1 MSFSRAAPNSS
12 LSRREAL
19 RLLAVVGTG
28 GTFGGPLLVGSPASA
43 SGDTNEPAS
52 GVLSGRTAV
61 DDPDGRASQ
70 DDAMRRREI
79 PSSGEMLP
87 VVGLGTWQQFD
98 VGPSED
104 ARAPLKAV
112 LRRMVQLG
120 GSVVDSSPM
129 YGRAERVIGALSAE
143 LGLTD
148 EIFAATKVWT
158 RGKQD
163 GIAQMKASMEK
174 MRHRPM
180 DLMQV
185 HNLIDWQAHLK
196 TLRDWKAEGRV
207 RYVGV
212 THYRTGA
219 FDELSRVIRTTD
231 IDFVQLP
238 YSIQTRRADER
249 LLPLAAD
256 NGVAVIVNR
265 PYEGGALFGAVE
277 GRALPSWAQSFADS
291 WGQFFLKFILA
302 RPEVTCV
309 IPGTSDPEHC
319 RDNMRAGYGP
329 LPDEATRR
337 RMVQHLEQL

>member
-1 MSFSRAAPNSS
+1 
-12 LSRREAL
+12 
-19 RLLAVVGTG
+19 
-28 GTFGGPLLVGSPASA
+28 
-43 SGDTNEPAS
+43 
-52 GVLSGRTAV
+52 
-61 DDPDGRASQ
+61 
-70 DDAMRRREI
+70 MRRREI

-98 VGPSED
+98 VGSSEE
-104 ARAPLKAV
+104 ARAPLKNV
-112 LRRMVQLG
+112 LRTMVDLG

-129 YGRAERVIGALSAE
+129 YGRAERVVGALSAE

-158 RGKQD
+158 RGQED
-163 GIAQMKASMEK
+163 GVDQMKASMEK

-185 HNLIDWQAHLK
+185 HNLVDWQAHLK
-196 TLRDWKAEGRV
+196 TLRRWKEEGRV
-207 RYVGV
+207 RYTGV

-219 FDELSRVIRTTD
+219 FNELARVIRTTD

-238 YSIQTRRADER
+238 YSIQTRQAEER

-256 NGVAVIVNR
+256 NGVTVIVNR

-277 GRALPSWAQSFADS
+277 EEPLPEWAQSFANGWD
-291 WGQFFLKFILA
+291 QFFLKLILS

-337 RMVQHLEQL
+337 RMVQHFEQL